1 MSPLASAGFVAF
13 ILLLFA
19 GMYMSLFGWP
29 GTVIIFLDVLFYA
42 VLTGFSGI
50 GWKMLL
56 VLLVLAV
63 LSEAADWWAGSK
75 NVHKIPASAKSFLG
89 AILGACVGMIL
100 LTPSLRGLGIW
111 GGFFLGGLAGLLIAE
126 WIRQSRLKIPLQASG
141 GAFLAMI
148 GQKAL
153 KGFLSLVMILIS
165 LSGIYS

>member
-1 MSPLASAGFVAF
+1 MSSLAAAGFVVF
-13 ILLLFA
+13 ILLLFT
-19 GMYMSLFGWP
+19 GMYLSLFGWP
-29 GTVIIFLDVLFYA
+29 GTIIIFLDVLFYA
-42 VLTGFSGI
+42 ALTGFAGV

-56 VLLVLAV
+56 ALLALAV
-63 LSEAADWWAGSK
+63 LSEAADWWAGTK
-75 NVHKIPASAKSFLG
+75 NIHKIPITAKSIRG
-89 AILGACVGMIL
+89 AILGACAGMIL
-100 LTPSLRGLGIW
+100 LTPSFWGLGIW

-126 WIRQSRLKIPLQASG
+126 WIRQFQLKIPFQASG

>member
-1 MSPLASAGFVAF
+1 LSSLASAGFAVF

-19 GMYMSLFGWP
+19 GMYLSLFGWP
-29 GTVIIFLDVLFYA
+29 GTIIIFLDVLFYA
-42 VLTGFSGI
+42 ILTGFSEV

-63 LSEAADWWAGSK
+63 LSEAADWWAGTK
-75 NVHKIPASAKSFLG
+75 NVHKIPASAAGFRA
-89 AILGACVGMIL
+89 AILGAGAGMIL
-100 LTPSLRGLGIW
+100 LTPSLWGLGIW
-111 GGFFLGGLAGLLIAE
+111 AGFFLGGLAGLLLVE
-126 WIRQSRLKIPLQASG
+126 WIRQIRLKSPLQAPV

>member
-1 MSPLASAGFVAF
+1 MSSLATAGFVVF

-19 GMYMSLFGWP
+19 GIYLSLFGWP
-29 GTVIIFLDVLFYA
+29 GTIVIFLDVLFYA
-42 VLTGFSGI
+42 VLTGFAQV

-63 LSEAADWWAGSK
+63 LSEAADWWAESK
-75 NVHKIPASAKSFLG
+75 NVHKIPAAAKSIRG
-89 AILGACVGMIL
+89 AILGAGVGMIL
-100 LTPSLRGLGIW
+100 LTPSFWGLGIW

-126 WIRQSRLKIPLQASG
+126 WIRQSQLKIPLQASG

-153 KGFLSLVMILIS
+153 KGFLSLIMILIS